1 MPGLVEKFKQIEE
14 NICNFSEKT
23 TKKILE
29 YHQTVILP
37 DATKVYY
44 VIKTNK
50 NLFSIEVVPFKQQDT
65 MNSLLK
71 QSDVIIENEEFI
83 DDMMYYRLG
92 ELKNEY
98 GEILEGILLTTFTK
112 WFYKCWSS
120 CSQIMPIHN
129 ACYFTCTQK
138 KELYDLKNEYWVF

>member
-1 MPGLVEKFKQIEE
+1 MTGLVEKFKQIEE

-37 DATKVYY
+37 ETTKVYY
-44 VIKTNK
+44 VIRTNK

-65 MNSLLK
+65 LISHLK
-71 QSDVIIENEEFI
+71 QSDIIIENEEFI
-83 DDMMYYRLG
+83 DDMMYHRLG

-98 GEILEGILLTTFTK
+98 GELLEGILLTTFTK

-120 CSQIMPIHN
+120 CLQIIPIHN
-129 ACYFTCTQK
+129 SCYFTCTQK